1 MDTPLLIQDL
11 NHTFGL
17 ELAET
22 ATAEALRALLAEKI
36 NALIRNDFGALVQLL
51 YRVDVNESKLR
62 RLLEENA
69 DEDAGNLIAGL
80 IIERQWQKIETRRQY
95 RRDSDTNAEEA
106 ENDVDGEERW

>member
-11 NHTFGL
+11 NHAFGL

-22 ATAEALRALLAEKI
+22 ATAEALQALLAEKI

-62 RLLEENA
+62 LLLEENA

-80 IIERQWQKIETRRQY
+80 IIERQWQKIETRQRY
-95 RRDSDTNAEEA
+95 RRNESAG
-106 ENDVDGEERW
+106 ENEEERW